1 VVAAALSTPTSK
13 FWMTILGSAGGHAR
27 SLVVRTSEMGRRG
40 RFAGTIFIL
49 PTPFLSYDDPITRD
63 GEASSLLLA
72 AARLTLSS
80 LSSSITASLAAARA
94 HKTHNRPARDRL
106 AAQARGESSRP
117 KSTESESSRRGSLHG
132 RRGARAG
139 PCRGA
144 VRAPAGRRRRRRLRL
159 APPPRLRPFPRAALR
174 RRARRGRRPRGRT
187 LPAPA

>member
-27 SLVVRTSEMGRRG
+27 SLVVRTSETGRRG

-63 GEASSLLLA
+63 GKASSLLLA

-80 LSSSITASLAAARA
+80 LFSSITASLAAARA

-117 KSTESESSRRGSLHG
+117 KSTESESSRRGGSLHG

-144 VRAPAGRRRRRRLRL
+144 VRAPAGRRRLRL

-174 RRARRGRRPRGRT
+174 RRARRGGRPRGRT
-187 LPAPA
+187 LRAPA